1 MYKPAPL
8 RLSLSVLLA
17 ITMNLPVLAQ
27 AQQASGATAASTT
40 ASARTSASAQPP
52 LKSPEEANRR
62 MLTWLERKE
71 KSANDWL
78 SKRDDKA
85 GHTPNWADFMVYKND
100 LKLSP
105 MTESEA
111 RIAANTKALY
121 DLYFPPEDHSSYVG
135 TFIESGNPHVDT
147 ARGPYQWDSQKVAG
161 LDEPGVFEAAV
172 KNVID
177 AGIKSIRLGPNLFEI
192 KNGMQSWE
200 KFSNR
205 VETIWEHGG
214 TPTISVAF
222 FPSLERWKVRDAH
235 GKVDQSKSFL
245 LNPQWPADMGKM
257 AGDMMDVLIAKAAMY
272 ERHTGKKARFVINPI
287 NEPETLAGF
296 NRQFWHGAYANWTSP
311 LMMKY
316 YVPSVINIGKA
327 NVAIRQAIEAK
338 SLGERILFM
347 HNEAMTPIYYP
358 SHKGPGRFAV
368 SKFMLG
374 DDSVLKTDFD
384 AYLKMPL
391 EDLQRRLAAGAKA
404 KTLNEI
410 NWAFNE
416 YVFGKFNTTQSQREE
431 ARRQLVQQFNELKAA
446 HLNFQAKTGKT
457 MKTDNMLLM
466 DYYYQTEFILNRT
479 VPTLNAQVSANNG
492 ALLKKVLDV
501 KEDLTLARMMRV
513 AALEA
518 KKADPTLQIQDM
530 ELISGLFEGV
540 DLSKNLL
547 VDEKTG
553 KALEI
558 EDVVNSMP
566 DLDVTKMDLQKLLA
580 AEDYFLFYSLIGIR
594 NGYTMATD
602 PVTTARRAMF
612 PMFKSELKRTDSLL
626 ASLLANNAANLRKVL
641 NVQSDPQLMQVL
653 AQAAADT
660 SDKRPAVI
668 LTGQETLREIL
679 NKDERRVLERLFGLT
694 REQNL
699 GFEPQHYARHV
710 RLGIRDG
717 FYKFSVEYVNALRL
731 HAVGVGESG
740 TPFYVFAPMLHDQVM
755 MDYAHLLKSG
765 AYGTQYAFGPAVD
778 TKGWAK
784 GPLSLHYLDD
794 HEVNPS
800 GMFSLVKGKRGS
812 EVVQRKF
819 DQKAENGWAK
829 SFLNDFFRNI
839 DGN

>member
-1 MYKPAPL
+1 MSKIYKPAPL

-17 ITMNLPVLAQ
+17 ITMNLPLATHAQTARQTTPVTPSNSQ
-27 AQQASGATAASTT
+27 A
-40 ASARTSASAQPP
+40 P
-52 LKSPEEANRR
+52 LKSAQEANRP
-62 MLTWLERKE
+62 MLDWLERKE
-71 KSANDWL
+71 KSANDWI
-78 SKRDDKA
+78 SKRDLKE
-85 GHTPNWADFMVYKND
+85 GHTPNWGDFMVYTKD
-100 LKLSP
+100 LTLSP
-105 MTESEA
+105 MTDSEA

-121 DLYFPPEDHSSYVG
+121 DLYFPPEDHSSYLG
-135 TFIESGNPHVDT
+135 TFIESGNPHVET
-147 ARGPYQWDSQKVAG
+147 ARGPYQWDSQNAAG
-161 LDEPGVFEAAV
+161 LDKPGVFDSTIQNIIAAGV
-172 KNVID
+172 
-177 AGIKSIRLGPNLFEI
+177 KSIRIGPNLFEI

-205 VETIWEHGG
+205 IESIWNQGG

-222 FPSLERWKVRDAH
+222 FPSLERWKVRGAD

-245 LNPQWPADMGKM
+245 LNPAWPADMAKM
-257 AGDMMDVLIAKAAMY
+257 ASDMMDVLNAKAAMY
-272 ERHTGKKARFVINPI
+272 ERRTGKKARMVINPI

-296 NRQFWHGAYANWTSP
+296 NRQFWHGAYANWNSP

-327 NVAIRQAIEAK
+327 NVAIRQAVEAK

-347 HNEAMTPIYYP
+347 HNEAMTPTYYP

-384 AYLKMPL
+384 AYLKIPL
-391 EDLQRRLAAGAKA
+391 TDLQQRLAAGAKT
-404 KTLNEI
+404 KSLNEI

-416 YVFGKFNTTQSQREE
+416 YVFGKFNTTAAMQEE
-431 ARRQLVQQFNELKAA
+431 ARQQLVKEFKELKAA

-479 VPTLNAQVSANNG
+479 VPVLTAQVSANNG
-492 ALLKKVLDV
+492 ALLKKVLDA
-501 KEDLTLARMMRV
+501 KEDQTIARMMR
-513 AALEA
+513 AAVLEA
-518 KKADPTLQIQDM
+518 KKADPTLQIQD
-530 ELISGLFEGV
+530 LDTIRDLFEGV

-553 KALEI
+553 QG
-558 EDVVNSMP
+558 
-566 DLDVTKMDLQKLLA
+566 LDVEDAVNRLPDADVSKMDIQKLLS
-580 AEDYFLFYSLIGIR
+580 AEDYMLFYSLIGIR
-594 NGYTMATD
+594 NGYSMSSD
-602 PVTTARRAMF
+602 KVTTARRAMF
-612 PMFKSELKRTDSLL
+612 PLFKGELKRTDQLL
-626 ASLLANNAANLRKVL
+626 ASVLANNAALLRKALGVT
-641 NVQSDPQLMQVL
+641 SDQQLIQVL
-653 AQAAADT
+653 ATAAADT
-660 SDKRPAVI
+660 SDKRPAVA
-668 LTGQETLREIL
+668 LTGQESLREIL
-679 NKDERRVLERLFGLT
+679 NKDERRILERVFGLN

-699 GFEPQHYARHV
+699 GFEPQHYARHI

-765 AYGTQYAFGPAVD
+765 AYGTQYAFGPALD

-794 HEVNPS
+794 NETNPS
-800 GMFSLVKGKRGS
+800 GMFSLKSTKDGKAT
-812 EVVQRKF
+812 VIDRKF
-819 DQKAENGWAK
+819 NPKADRGWAK
-829 SFLNDFFRNI
+829 DFLIEFFKKF
-839 DGN
+839 DGK